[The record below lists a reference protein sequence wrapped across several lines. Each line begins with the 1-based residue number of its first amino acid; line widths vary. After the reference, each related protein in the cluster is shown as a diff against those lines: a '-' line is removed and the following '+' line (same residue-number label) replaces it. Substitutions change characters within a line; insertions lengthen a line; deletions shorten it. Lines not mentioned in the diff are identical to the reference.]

1 MWPNEDIEGSAFELE
16 LKVKGSEIQKLN
28 VIETLPQLLS
38 EDVQLCVNHVL
49 PKIQQLLPGAAA
61 EIHVAASL
69 IFRQILDQRLC
80 SHALFAEH
88 LLPIVLGSLD
98 SREPNIANAWLETTL
113 DAIEALPLEHFKRKV
128 LPIAQAGAQS
138 SQSVNT
144 RMTSCQLLGKLAT
157 RLDPASL
164 RDEILPAVQS
174 LCRDTNNDVRACMCL
189 QLHLLVKGLSNE
201 DSSKLLSLVIE
212 MVNDEQSNV
221 RLAAVRT
228 VGEIVFLLPSD
239 TIKDIILP
247 LVKLTCEKAVKP
259 DNPLLCVIA
268 KEFGKFA
275 LGLEPHITAADK
287 AWFLKYYMQLA
298 QMQSDPSKPPSL
310 LNDRLLDCRRS
321 CAWNIP
327 AMFLFA
333 SGSAEGGAGAAV
345 LVPTFRQ
352 LAYDSHF
359 LVRRSIG
366 LGFHEVVKI
375 LGSKCGLVRNELLRL
390 LKDDREEVLEG
401 LLEHLDESL
410 DTLQQ
415 HQLIGSESSEMHTIE
430 LGKSLLKCEAEL
442 SLSKRWRLS
451 VGLFSQLERIG
462 PKYLSSDFCYS
473 YLVPVCFKRILH
485 SRPQP
490 VRLAAGRTLLQLLRY
505 NLKSQYRAEI
515 RSQLRREL
523 CKSNHCYVR
532 MNYIHTML
540 QATKLF
546 SASYFKEHFCADL
559 LSLADDPVPNV
570 RMKLV
575 TLLPQ
580 IKAMLRLPQDKKLL
594 AGLEGVVAKLLNTEK
609 CRDVNCALMEAMRH
623 MEQIQLRADNQSM
636 LMHKYDPEDAKKYD
650 EEKRLEAMIDTSNP
664 ALMETL
670 MKKPSLLA
678 GSKRSANVSS
688 EGGGGPLAVN
698 QRASIIAG
706 NNKANQLQQQ
716 HDSALKSASSAQPTT
731 TTTTRSGRPPLVRQN
746 ALRNSRDSSS
756 DSAARATTSNN
767 ENWPRLAGQQSQSQQ
782 QQTASSNWERGQRSS
797 SPSPAGSAY
806 DYQPQKVQCSCYE
819 LSERPSYASRSFV
832 PSSAS
837 SSYHSQ
843 SSIDASSSS
852 SSSSQQ
858 QQQQQQ
864 QQQHCSCLNGSNYL
878 RTTNLFGG
886 NKQQQQQ
893 QQQQHDYGRSS
904 YLSRVS
910 DSTNWQQHL
919 DYPSSRSSSIS
930 SFSSGK
936 YAMAELHSHYNPHWA
951 FSSLPE
957 MPLVDDEFMVDAGIR
972 IPSQLA
978 TAQASAKIPNLQDI
992 IYRNNRLSGDRMIR
1006 RSVTAF
1012 PQSSSSSASSS
1023 SSSSS
1028 RQEPSGDAKS
1038 SATGKSFGFGAAK
1051 RFSIDYEESTKQSS
1065 SVGAADQLGL
1075 GSNGRSSSSTRYD
1088 ESGRGSKG
1096 SSLDARSK
1104 SDKARDRRH
1113 TVNYTIKLPSPKE
1126 LSKLKF
1132 KRYNEMPEFGSSG
1145 GGSGS
1150 GHASS
1155 AVAGAGGNGRA
1166 LRRLA
1171 TLDINHN
1178 QGNLSKI
1185 PVRSL
1190 QSGSRTAPVTRT
1202 SSPIRLESDLFAKV
1216 IVSSSYGGSGGG
1228 ASSSS
1233 PSSSSG
1239 AAGEAAFVASS
1250 QERRL
1255 RRFRSS
1261 DEEVEKLCDKF

>member
-80 SHALFAEH
+80 SHAFFAEH

-221 RLAAVRT
+221 KLAAVRT

-298 QMQSDPSKPPSL
+298 QMQSDPAKPPNL

-333 SGSAEGGAGAAV
+333 SGSGAEGSGAGAAI

-375 LGSKCGLVRNELLRL
+375 LGAKCGLVRNELLRL

-410 DTLQQ
+410 EQLQQ

-523 CKSNHCYVR
+523 CKSSHCYVR

-540 QATKLF
+540 QAAKLF

-594 AGLEGVVAKLLNTEK
+594 AGLEAVVAKLLNAEK

-636 LMHKYDPEDAKKYD
+636 LMHKYDPEDAKKYE
-650 EEKRLEAMIDTSNP
+650 EEKRLEAMIDMSNP

-688 EGGGGPLAVN
+688 EGGGGGGPLAVN

-731 TTTTRSGRPPLVRQN
+731 TRSGRPPLVRQN
-746 ALRNSRDSSS
+746 ALRSSRDSSS
-756 DSAARATTSNN
+756 DSTARATTSNN

-782 QQTASSNWERGQRSS
+782 QQTASSNWERGQRSN
-797 SPSPAGSAY
+797 SPSSAGSAY

-852 SSSSQQ
+852 SSQ

-878 RTTNLFGG
+878 RTTNLFGS
-886 NKQQQQQ
+886 NKQ

-910 DSTNWQQHL
+910 DATNWQHQL
-919 DYPSSRSSSIS
+919 DYPSSRSGSS

-951 FSSLPE
+951 FSSMPE

-1023 SSSSS
+1023 SSSS
-1028 RQEPSGDAKS
+1028 RQEPSSEAKSS
-1038 SATGKSFGFGAAK
+1038 SATGKAFGFGAAK
-1051 RFSIDYEESTKQSS
+1051 RFSIDYEESTKPSS
-1065 SVGAADQLGL
+1065 SAVGAADQLGGL

-1088 ESGRGSKG
+1088 ESGRGSSKA

-1145 GGSGS
+1145 GSS

-1155 AVAGAGGNGRA
+1155 AVAGAAGGNGRA

-1190 QSGSRTAPVTRT
+1190 QGGSRTAPVTRT

-1216 IVSSSYGGSGGG
+1216 IVSSSYGGSGGA

-1233 PSSSSG
+1233 TSSSSG
-1239 AAGEAAFVASS
+1239 AAGEAAAFVASS
-1250 QERRL
+1250 QDRRL